1 MTCPPASADPSVQP
15 ALAVR
20 GLAKRYGPVQAVRGI
35 DFDVAGGEIVGLL
48 GPNGAGKTTTLE
60 CVLGLIEPDA
70 GTIAVQGSSDPSA
83 YRARIGA
90 QLQSTALQDKITPRE
105 ALGLF
110 AAFYPTGVPSAQL
123 IDRFG
128 LAEKADAR
136 FDTLSGGQRQR
147 LGLALAFVNDPQL
160 IVLDEPTAGLDPA
173 SRRALHELIRASRR
187 EGRAVLLSTHY
198 IDEAATLCD
207 RIAIVDHGQ
216 VVATGTPGELVK
228 RAGISPRIQFRTA
241 RQTDLISL
249 SLGERAGIISA
260 EVVVSAGPS
269 TGEIRT
275 TDVAG
280 SLTALLDQL
289 KQEKNALLELHVSE
303 PSLEDAF
310 VQLTG
315 APIPA

>member
-1 MTCPPASADPSVQP
+1 MIDRPSP
-15 ALAVR
+15 SLSVR
-20 GLAKRYGPVQAVRGI
+20 GLAKHYGPVQAVRGI
-35 DFDVAGGEIVGLL
+35 DFEVAGGEIFGLL

-60 CVLGLIEPDA
+60 CILGLIDTDA
-70 GTIAVQGSSDPSA
+70 GDISVHGSMH
-83 YRARIGA
+83 RADHQPRIGA

-110 AAFYPTGVPSAQL
+110 AAFYPTGVAAGPL

-173 SRRALHELIRASRR
+173 SRRSLHELIRAARR

-198 IDEAATLCD
+198 LDEAAALCD
-207 RIAIVDHGQ
+207 RIAILDHGKI
-216 VVATGTPGELVK
+216 VATGTPGELIK
-228 RAGISPRIQFRTA
+228 QAGALPRISFRTA
-241 RQTDLISL
+241 KPMDLAAIAGESLAQGESGQYQFHTRDIAGALSELLAILARQQN
-249 SLGERAGIISA
+249 
-260 EVVVSAGPS
+260 
-269 TGEIRT
+269 
-275 TDVAG
+275 
-280 SLTALLDQL
+280 ALLD
-289 KQEKNALLELHVSE
+289 LHVSE

-310 VQLTG
+310 VKLTG
-315 APIPA
+315 GASTAGK